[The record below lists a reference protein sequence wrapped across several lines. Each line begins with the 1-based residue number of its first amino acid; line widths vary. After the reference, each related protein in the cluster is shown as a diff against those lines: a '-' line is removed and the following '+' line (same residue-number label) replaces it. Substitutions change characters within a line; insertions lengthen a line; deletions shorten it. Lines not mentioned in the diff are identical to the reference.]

1 MFGCRQISRNT
12 PLTINSKRSV
22 DMPSNVA
29 SRRDDDMSNRIDPDV
44 LETVAQAF
52 SSDFVVVPIA
62 CILPVKAIEKTAKSS
77 HKYRQIAA
85 SIREIGLVEPPVV
98 IQDVRD
104 AGSYLL
110 LDGHL
115 RIEVLRDLGQI
126 EVECLISTDD
136 EAFTYNKRVNRL
148 SPVQEQRM
156 IAKAIERNVPRDKIA
171 RALDINVKSLVRK
184 VQLLDGICEEAI
196 GLLKD
201 KICPMAVFDVLRKM
215 SPMRQIE
222 TAELLINAN
231 NFSVNYAS
239 AILAGTPQAQLVDAQ
254 SPKRLKGMTAQAIAR
269 MERELARLQE
279 AITSIQDS
287 YGQDHLH
294 LTVVKGYLRKLITN
308 DRVAR
313 YLEQYQ
319 PELLIEF
326 QKIAEMTSTLPSEA
340 A

>member
-1 MFGCRQISRNT
+1 MNK
-12 PLTINSKRSV
+12 PV
-22 DMPSNVA
+22 DQNA
-29 SRRDDDMSNRIDPDV
+29 SPVI
-44 LETVAQAF
+44 AQAF
-52 SSDFVVVPIA
+52 GSDCVVIPITS
-62 CILPVKAIEKTAKSS
+62 ILPVKAIERTAKSS

-98 IQDVRD
+98 IQDSRD
-104 AGSYLL
+104 ANFYLL

-115 RIEVLRDLGQI
+115 RIEVLRDLGQT
-126 EVECLISTDD
+126 EVECLVSTDD
-136 EAFTYNKRVNRL
+136 EAFTYNKRINRL

-171 RALDINVKSLVRK
+171 RALDINVRSISRK

-201 KICPMAVFDVLRKM
+201 KMCPMAVFDVLRKM
-215 SPMRQIE
+215 NSLRQIE
-222 TAELLINAN
+222 AAEFLINAN
-231 NFSVNYAS
+231 NFSVSYAS
-239 AILAGTPQAQLVDAQ
+239 AILTGTPQAQLVTPQ
-254 SPKRLKGMTAQAIAR
+254 TPKRLRGMTAEAIAR
-269 MERELARLQE
+269 MERELSRLQE
-279 AITSIQDS
+279 AISSIQDS

-319 PELLIEF
+319 PELFIEF
-326 QKIAEMTSTLPSEA
+326 QKIAEMTTTLPSEA

>member
-1 MFGCRQISRNT
+1 M
-12 PLTINSKRSV
+12 SKPV
-22 DMPSNVA
+22 DQNVSPA
-29 SRRDDDMSNRIDPDV
+29 I
-44 LETVAQAF
+44 AQAF
-52 SSDFVVVPIA
+52 GSDCVVIPIA
-62 CILPVKAIEKTAKSS
+62 SILPVKAIETTAKSS
-77 HKYRQIAA
+77 YKYRQIAA
-85 SIREIGLVEPPVV
+85 SIREIGLVEPPIV
-98 IQDVRD
+98 IQDTRETN
-104 AGSYLL
+104 SYLL

-126 EVECLISTDD
+126 EVECLVSTDD
-136 EAFTYNKRVNRL
+136 EAFTYNKRISRL

-171 RALDINVKSLVRK
+171 RALDINVRSISRK
-184 VQLLDGICEEAI
+184 VQLLDGICGEAI

-201 KICPMAVFDVLRKM
+201 KMCPMAVFDVLRKM
-215 SPMRQIE
+215 NSLRQIE
-222 TAELLINAN
+222 AAEFLINAN
-231 NFSVNYAS
+231 NFSVSYAS
-239 AILAGTPQAQLVDAQ
+239 AILAGTPQAQLVTPQ
-254 SPKRLKGMTAQAIAR
+254 TPKRLKGMTAEAIAR
-269 MERELARLQE
+269 MERELSRLQQ
-279 AITSIQDS
+279 AISSIQDS

-319 PELLIEF
+319 PELFIEF